1 MQKNL
6 RSTEIK
12 VGIITFSAILLAIIG
27 ISLGRG
33 MTVAPAGKVMSI
45 RFTNA
50 NGIEPS
56 SPVWINGFK
65 RGSVLTVKPDNGSV
79 LVTASL
85 DNYDDIKQD
94 VSARVTILELT
105 GGKKIEIMP
114 GVSAATWNGNEIKG
128 TTVPDFGELL
138 AVVGDMGTDAKVLIR
153 RLDTISAHL
162 NVLMADGTFI
172 NNVKQMTSD
181 ASKTVADI
189 RALVEANKQN
199 LNVAIVNMR
208 TLSDDLKRLV
218 TDNEPAVNSIIKKLD
233 ATATSAERVLKSADG
248 TLARVDTLV
257 ANVDAVVHDVRYG
270 DGSVHKLLYDKNLA
284 TKLDSAMSNLQIFV
298 DQVSK
303 HGVNVNLRL
312 GTRP

>member
-45 RFTNA
+45 RFNNA

-114 GVSAATWNGNEIKG
+114 GMSTTPWNGNEIKG
-128 TTVPDFGELL
+128 ASVPDFGELL
-138 AVVGDMGTDAKVLIR
+138 AVVGDMGADAKVLIR

-208 TLSDDLKRLV
+208 TLSEDLKRLV
-218 TDNEPAVNSIIKKLD
+218 TDNEPAVNSIIK
-233 ATATSAERVLKSADG
+233 
-248 TLARVDTLV
+248 
-257 ANVDAVVHDVRYG
+257 N
-270 DGSVHKLLYDKNLA
+270 
-284 TKLDSAMSNLQIFV
+284 
-298 DQVSK
+298 
-303 HGVNVNLRL
+303 
-312 GTRP
+312 